1 MDTDP
6 RDAEIQRLKT
16 DLDRLATRLRLTEEA
31 LRFERQHNRFLF
43 RTFVIQNRRPT
54 VRPSRS
60 TLARCADAVL
70 AILAGP
76 GRG

>member
-1 MDTDP
+1 MACDCD
-6 RDAEIQRLKT
+6 DLKVLQR
-16 DLDRLATRLRLTEEA
+16 RLELTEEA

-54 VRPSRS
+54 VRPGRS

>member
-1 MDTDP
+1 MACDCDDLKVL
-6 RDAEIQRLKT
+6 RRRLE
-16 DLDRLATRLRLTEEA
+16 LTEEA
-31 LRFERQHNRFLF
+31 LRFERQHNAFLF

-54 VRPSRS
+54 VRPGRS

-70 AILAGP
+70 VMLAGP